1 MPYVRR
7 IGGTMTAPT
16 EVKIGTEVKKY
27 VRDIISRG
35 DCPLFFPMSEVREA
49 NAPEDGND
57 GGKKDDG
64 GVIKAYFYT
73 DGYMPLKDVR
83 IDSPFTGARILAA
96 LVRGAQNGENYYVT
110 PCDYVLNEETVFVK
124 MRGEEPRIKMI
135 FRPANP
141 EKRERNQWEYIA
153 DYLLGEPLR
162 EYPEY
167 MREVRAILSSPAAYR
182 NAWRRLEL
190 FKRKMYAL

>member
-1 MPYVRR
+1 MRR

-35 DCPLFFPMSEVREA
+35 DCPLFFPLSEVREVS
-49 NAPEDGND
+49 APEDGES
-57 GGKKDDG
+57 GGKEYPG
-64 GVIKAYFYT
+64 EVIKAYFYT
-73 DGYMPLKDVR
+73 DGYTPLKDVKT
-83 IDSPFTGARILAA
+83 DSPFEGARILAA
-96 LVRGAQNGENYYVT
+96 LVREVQNGENYYVT
-110 PCDYVLNEETVFVK
+110 PRDYVLSEETVFVR

-167 MREVRAILSSPAAYR
+167 MREVRAILSSPGAYR

>member
-1 MPYVRR
+1 
-7 IGGTMTAPT
+7 MTAPT

-35 DCPLFFPMSEVREA
+35 DCPLFFPLSEVREVS
-49 NAPEDGND
+49 APEDGES
-57 GGKKDDG
+57 GGKEYPG
-64 GVIKAYFYT
+64 EVIKAYFYT
-73 DGYMPLKDVR
+73 DGYTPLKDVKT
-83 IDSPFTGARILAA
+83 DSPFEGARILAA
-96 LVRGAQNGENYYVT
+96 LVREVQNGENYYVT
-110 PCDYVLNEETVFVK
+110 PRDYVLSEETVFVR

-167 MREVRAILSSPAAYR
+167 MREVRAILSSPGAYR